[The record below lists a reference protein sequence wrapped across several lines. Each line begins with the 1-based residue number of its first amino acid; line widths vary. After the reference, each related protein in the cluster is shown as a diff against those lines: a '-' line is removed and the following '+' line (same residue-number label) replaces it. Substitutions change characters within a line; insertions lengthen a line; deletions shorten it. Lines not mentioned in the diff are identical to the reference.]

1 MTIPMSEFELLSSFE
16 IFVGP
21 SIGFVNVKID
31 DPTNV
36 VVTGESVRSL
46 SLS

>member
-16 IFVGP
+16 IFIGV
-21 SIGFVNVKID
+21 SIGFVNVNID

-36 VVTGESVRSL
+36 VVIGELVRSL